1 MTAPRLSAA
10 ILTRVNFASIRKT
23 VGFIA
28 SQDIASSIELIIV
41 VPDAARLELDS
52 GAVSSLHSVQVVEA
66 DAGRD
71 SGKARAAAVRAA
83 RAPVIVF
90 TEDHCFPQPGWAAAL
105 LEAHQGPWAG
115 VGPVVHNANP
125 QKSISWADLL
135 MGYGPWL
142 APGKSG
148 EREHLPGHNSSYK
161 CEALL
166 ALGDELPVLMESE
179 TPLQWRL
186 RATGHRLYLESAAEV
201 AHTNF
206 DQWSTWLRVAFH
218 SGRLFAATRALEWT
232 RLRRAVFVLA
242 SPLIP
247 IVRYQR
253 HVRHGVEAGLPM
265 TRMLRVAPT
274 LAVGL
279 LMDGVGQTTGMLFGA
294 GRSTEAMAGWEF
306 DRNMRRPRATS
317 SVPGVP
323 AAGA

>member
-1 MTAPRLSAA
+1 MAPPRLTAA
-10 ILTRVNFASIRKT
+10 ILTPVSFDSIRKT
-23 VGFIA
+23 VGHIA
-28 SQDIASSIELIIV
+28 TQDIASTIELIIV
-41 VPDAARLELDS
+41 VPDASRLALDS
-52 GAVSSLHSVQVVEA
+52 EAVSALHSVQVVEG
-66 DAGRD
+66 DAGRE
-71 SGKARAAAVRAA
+71 SGKARAAAVKAA
-83 RAPVIVF
+83 RAPIIVF

-105 LEAHQGPWAG
+105 LNAHKGAWAG

-125 QKSISWADLL
+125 RNAITWADLL

-161 CEALL
+161 REALL

-186 RATGHRLYLESAAEV
+186 RAAGHRLYLESKAEV

-206 DQWSTWLRVAFH
+206 DRWSTWLRVAFH
-218 SGRLFAATRALEWT
+218 SGRTFAATRALEWT
-232 RLRRAVFVLA
+232 PLRRALFGLA

-253 HVRHGVEAGLPM
+253 HVRQGVDAGFPLP
-265 TRMLRVAPT
+265 RMLRVAPT

-279 LMDGVGQTTGMLFGA
+279 LVDGVGQAMGMLFGA

-306 DRNMRRPRATS
+306 NRNVRRPGGSTPPSR
-317 SVPGVP
+317 VP
-323 AAGA
+323 APGE

>member
-10 ILTRVNFASIRKT
+10 ILTRAGFASIRRT
-23 VGFIA
+23 VGYIA
-28 SQDIASSIELIIV
+28 TQDIASSIELIIV
-41 VPDAARLELDS
+41 VPDASRLDLDE
-52 GAVSSLHSVQVVEA
+52 GAVSALHSVQVVEA

-83 RAPVIVF
+83 RAPIIVF

-105 LEAHQGPWAG
+105 LDAHRGPWAG

-161 CEALL
+161 CEVLR

-186 RATGHRLYLESAAEV
+186 RASGQRLYLEAAAEV

-218 SGRLFAATRALEWT
+218 SGRVFASTRALEWT
-232 RLRRAVFVLA
+232 RLRRALFALA

-247 IVRYQR
+247 MVRFQR
-253 HVRHGVEAGLPM
+253 HVRHGVEAGLPIW
-265 TRMLRVAPT
+265 RMLRVVPT

-279 LMDGVGQTTGMLFGA
+279 LIDGVGQGTGMLFGA
-294 GRSTEAMAGWEF
+294 GRSAEAMAGWEF
-306 DRNMRRPRATS
+306 DSNVRRRRAS
-317 SVPGVP
+317 PSRPGV
-323 AAGA
+323 AATGE